1 MKPKNCFV
9 STVVIFLLLSCESYP
24 QIISHNN
31 FKLKESTSVLADS
44 QKTQLTEKSP
54 YAAAYLSFLL
64 PGLGAGQLYNEQN
77 SKFIRHIGISAGL
90 IVFTIL
96 AFEFD
101 WMNVGIDANKNTGI
115 FFTVAG
121 LYIGNWVWSVVDAV
135 SSAKKINK
143 QILLQKYRSESLDK
157 FRFGF
162 SLDKSNNLKL
172 KFAIGL

>member
-1 MKPKNCFV
+1 MNLKICFV
-9 STVVIFLLLSCESYP
+9 STAVIILFISCESYP

-54 YAAAYLSFLL
+54 YAAGYLSFLL

-77 SKFIRHIGISAGL
+77 GKFIRHIGISAGL

-143 QILLQKYRSESLDK
+143 QILLQKYRSDIMNKFKFGLTFDK
-157 FRFGF
+157 N
-162 SLDKSNNLKL
+162 NNLNL
-172 KFAIGL
+172 KFSVRL